1 MHVVWRMTARNFL
14 LRAGDTGRV
23 WHLTSDQ
30 TGTARRGARVRLA
43 FAPAGMASKQENK
56 RINIRILLPPCQIRT
71 DLSVVVFDALRV
83 TIRDERVVCKTT
95 SHPRRSEERRVG
107 KECVST
113 CRSRGS

>member
-83 TIRDERVVCKTT
+83 TIRDER
-95 SHPRRSEERRVG
+95 RSEELRVG

-113 CRSRGS
+113 CRSRWSPYN